1 MVDYADLSA
10 IRGFGKN
17 EKPLRVAIIGCGM
30 IANSAHF
37 PALNELRKE
46 GLVEVVAVADIRPE
60 AAYST
65 AKRHNVPLVYL
76 DPQRMLEEVRPEFVA
91 VCTPNV
97 YHKEWTVRAL
107 RVGAHVACE
116 KPMALTLRD
125 AKEIWQTAKECRR
138 MVFPCQ
144 CMRWRN
150 YMMRSRELVESG
162 ELGDV
167 YFSDVSF
174 IRRIGV
180 PTWGMFHM
188 KEHNFGGP
196 FCDLGVH
203 LIDSLLWVVGGR
215 RVEAVSGSAYTKIA
229 NRGEEVLLSLA
240 ESGAY
245 SGAFDPRPYDHKEFN
260 VEEFSTGFMR
270 LSGGMGVNF
279 KFSWAIN
286 LPTTNLD
293 MVICGDRGGLSVNGE
308 KLYKNVGRFQA
319 ESEMK
324 WFDNGAYKGVP
335 FEQHRYMYRNILGT
349 LAEEE
354 EYLIREEE
362 NLEVTRAIECFYR
375 SAEEGR
381 EIRASEL
388 LG

>member
-1 MVDYADLSA
+1 M
-10 IRGFGKN
+10 
-17 EKPLRVAIIGCGM
+17 
-30 IANSAHF
+30 
-37 PALNELRKE
+37 
-46 GLVEVVAVADIRPE
+46 
-60 AAYST
+60 
-65 AKRHNVPLVYL
+65 
-76 DPQRMLEEVRPEFVA
+76 
-91 VCTPNV
+91 
-97 YHKEWTVRAL
+97 
-107 RVGAHVACE
+107 
-116 KPMALTLRD
+116 
-125 AKEIWQTAKECRR
+125 
-138 MVFPCQ
+138 
-144 CMRWRN
+144 
-150 YMMRSRELVESG
+150 
-162 ELGDV
+162 
-167 YFSDVSF
+167 
-174 IRRIGV
+174 
-180 PTWGMFHM
+180 
-188 KEHNFGGP
+188 
-196 FCDLGVH
+196 
-203 LIDSLLWVVGGR
+203 
-215 RVEAVSGSAYTKIA
+215 
-229 NRGEEVLLSLA
+229 
-240 ESGAY
+240 
-245 SGAFDPRPYDHKEFN
+245 
-260 VEEFSTGFMR
+260 EEFSTGFMR

>member
-17 EKPLRVAIIGCGM
+17 ERPLRVAIIGCGM

-167 YFSDVSF
+167 YFSDIEF
-174 IRRIGV
+174 IRRIGI

-188 KEHNFGGP
+188 KEHNYGGP

-203 LIDSLLWVVGGR
+203 LIDSLLWICGDPKVVS
-215 RVEAVSGSAYTKIA
+215 VSGSAYNKIGC
-229 NRGEEVLLSLA
+229 RGEDVHISIA

-245 SGAFDPRPYDHKEFN
+245 AGTFTPRPYDYKEFN
-260 VEEFSTGFMR
+260 VEEFSTGFIR
-270 LSGGMGVNF
+270 LDNGMSVNF

-308 KLYKNVGRFQA
+308 TLYKNVGKYQA
-319 ESEMK
+319 VTKLK
-324 WFDNGAYKGVP
+324 WFDNGEFKGVP
-335 FEQHRYMYRNILGT
+335 FEQHRYIYKNIMAT
-349 LAEEE
+349 LEGKE
-354 EYLIREEE
+354 EYLITEAQ
-362 NLEVTRAIECFYR
+362 NLEGAKIIECYYK
-375 SAEEGR
+375 SAELGR
-381 EIRASEL
+381 
-388 LG
+388 